1 MHQDVLE
8 KELSRDELIALKN
21 RRTGVTVFQIS
32 WIMVFVCLTLVNL
45 QMRGNSPSW
54 PPPGVQGL
62 EPIVPTVATL
72 GLLASALMARNGLK
86 AVSAEQRESFLS
98 QWRLALA
105 LGAGF
110 VVIMAYQ
117 WVTVQFSGQFS
128 TIFRVMVAYHAV
140 HALVVGYIMWR
151 VYQTGLAGGYTAL
164 RHWAVEA
171 AARLWYFVV
180 VAWVLF
186 YVVLYII
193 Q

>member
-8 KELSRDELIALKN
+8 KQLSRDELLALKN
-21 RRTGVTVFQIS
+21 KRTGVTVFQIS
-32 WIMVFVCLTLVNL
+32 WIMVFVCLILVNL
-45 QMRGNSPSW
+45 QIRSNAPSW

-62 EPIVPTVATL
+62 EPILPTVATI
-72 GLLASALMARNGLK
+72 GLLASALLARSALK
-86 AVSAEQRESFLS
+86 AIGAEQHESFLE

-110 VVIMAYQ
+110 VLIMAYQ
-117 WVTVQFSGQFS
+117 WVSVQFSGQYS

-140 HALVVGYIMWR
+140 HALVIGYIMWR
-151 VYQTGLAGGYTAL
+151 AYKTGQMGGYTVL
-164 RHWAVEA
+164 RHWPVEA
-171 AARLWYFVV
+171 ATRLWYFVV

-186 YVVLYII
+186 YIVLYII